1 MAIEQIRV
9 GFDNFSYLIISEP
22 DKTSALVDPST
33 DASAVLAR
41 IKEGGLTLDYIFLTH
56 YHTDHTAA
64 LAQVKRVHPHAKI
77 AASER
82 DGKFIT
88 PHANLLVKD
97 GTRLH
102 VGSIPLTIIVTPG
115 HTPGGIC
122 ILVDDEALI
131 TGDTLFIG
139 DCGRTDLTGGSLKT
153 MFESLHDKIMPF
165 PNHLIIYPGH
175 DYGDKPW
182 DTLGNQKKT
191 NKTLKAKTLQDFA
204 RIP

>member
-1 MAIEQIRV
+1 VTIEQIRA
-9 GFDNFSYLIISEP
+9 GSDNFSYLIISEP
-22 DKTSALVDPST
+22 DKTAALVDPSL
-33 DASAVLAR
+33 DASAALAR
-41 IKEGGLTLDYIFLTH
+41 IKERSLILDYIFLTH

-64 LAQVKRVHPHAKI
+64 LAHVKRLHPHAKV
-77 AASER
+77 AASEQ
-82 DGKFIT
+82 DDKFIT
-88 PHANLLVKD
+88 PHATLIVKD

-102 VGSIPLTIIVTPG
+102 VGAIPLTIIATPG

-139 DCGRTDLTGGSLKT
+139 NCGRTDLTGGSLKT
-153 MFESLHDKIMPF
+153 MFETLHNKIMPL

-175 DYGDKPW
+175 DYGTKPS

-191 NKTLKAKTLQDFA
+191 NKTLRAKTLQEFA